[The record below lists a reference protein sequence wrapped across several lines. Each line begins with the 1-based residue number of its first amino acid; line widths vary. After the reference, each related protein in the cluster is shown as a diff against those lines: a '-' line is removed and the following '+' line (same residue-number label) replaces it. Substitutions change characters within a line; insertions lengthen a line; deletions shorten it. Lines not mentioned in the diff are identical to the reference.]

1 MTYNEHSK
9 KEYNRVIGKIN
20 HELNSVLAM
29 TAIALAFIDIVSFAS
44 SAVIYGE
51 NVPGHLL
58 STTMTF
64 AVLFAALFIAKQVS
78 MYFIRRKVLRLLI
91 EARAAANAETIVYKE
106 RILEE
111 DRTVSA

>member
-1 MTYNEHSK
+1 MLYNEHLK

-20 HELNSVLAM
+20 HELNSLLAM
-29 TAIALAFIDIVSFAS
+29 AAIALAFIDIVSFAS

-58 STTMTF
+58 SNTMIF
-64 AVLFAALFIAKQVS
+64 AVLFAVLFIAKQVS
-78 MYFIRRKVLRLLI
+78 MYFIREKVRVLLI
-91 EARAAANAETIVYKE
+91 EESDSAVAGTVIYKE
-106 RILEE
+106 HILEE